1 MADHVSRGQGL
12 VPLLLSVAI
21 AGGVI
26 GPLLGV
32 PTPFDVFL
40 VVLPGLAALGF
51 VLADLRLRPRLTRG
65 VAGLG
70 ARLARSR
77 SAAVVVLGSNGESSY
92 WNRGAEEI
100 FGLPPARGVPR
111 ELAKELVPEDR
122 REDFLAEVSRAL
134 SEGRDP
140 TPRRRSFRDGAGR
153 VFEAVSTLCPAGG
166 EVALVLLDG
175 RGSEVSAERRGRLAD
190 HLPAG
195 ILHLD
200 PWGRVA
206 AVSPRLANW
215 VGRTP
220 ELLEGLDASQLEF
233 FSERIRSL
241 LVGLAMRRGYGR
253 EEVFE
258 DETRVTAP
266 DGSRRHLLAVISA
279 RPGGG
284 VDALFL
290 ETAGSTTRSVSGHG
304 GVLPAAGAPPTY
316 GSTASV
322 PAGAASPAGSPA
334 PGEGTGAEQKPRVLF
349 VEDNDEIRDLIA
361 LVLRSRGVD
370 VTPCATGPQAI
381 ELFAGARGSFALVL
395 LDLSLPGMD
404 GFEIHRAI
412 RALPFG
418 TGTPIVALTAYASEF
433 DRERAMAERMDD
445 FVPKPVTRSMIDE
458 LLRRWVFRG
467 PAR

>member
-1 MADHVSRGQGL
+1 MADRVSRGQGL

-32 PTPFDVFL
+32 PTPFDALL

-51 VLADLRLRPRLTRG
+51 LLADLRLRPRLSRG

-77 SAAVVVLGSNGESSY
+77 SAAIVVFGPTGESSY

-111 ELAKELVPEDR
+111 DVAKELVPEDR
-122 REDFLAEVSRAL
+122 REDFLVEVNRAL

-206 AVSPRLANW
+206 AVSPRLAQW

-233 FSERIRSL
+233 LSERIRSL
-241 LVGLAMRRGYGR
+241 LVGLALRRGFGR

-258 DETRVTAP
+258 DETRVTAL

-290 ETAGSTTRSVSGHG
+290 ETAGSTRSVSGPA
-304 GVLPAAGAPPTY
+304 GVLAGAGAPAPYGSAAAGA
-316 GSTASV
+316 
-322 PAGAASPAGSPA
+322 AGAAVATSSTRSPEAGA
-334 PGEGTGAEQKPRVLF
+334 GQKPKVLF

-381 ELFAGARGSFALVL
+381 EVFAEARGSFALVL

-458 LLRRWVFRG
+458 LLRRWVFRS